1 MNFAFLNGRHI
12 FITGGT
18 GFVGSHLLP
27 LLADAGAS
35 VIVLV
40 RPTSDISHLPTSV
53 KTVQVSLTD
62 SAGLSEAIRGSDTV
76 IHMAALLFGLGWQD
90 YLSANARAAASL
102 AEACSRLGKD
112 GPRRFIH
119 VSSLSAAGPCCTEEG
134 VSEADA
140 GLPVSAYGWSKR
152 LAENILRAS
161 LGDRLV
167 IVRPPIIYGSGDRGM
182 LPVYKG
188 LQKGLAVLPGLSG
201 KFPVSAMHVRDVAQA
216 IMLCCQDRASGV
228 YHLNDGR
235 VYSMKDIYLAAS
247 RAIGRKPRI
256 LRLPLWFMGLTA
268 VLCTAAGYAAR
279 KLGAKRAPNWN
290 IDKFREARQC
300 GWTGSSA
307 RISSELGFEPSVDL
321 DEGMSETMAGNHRM
335 GLL

>member
-1 MNFAFLNGRHI
+1 MNFAFLNGRRI

-35 VIVLV
+35 VIVLI
-40 RPTSDISHLPTSV
+40 RPTSDISHLPPSV

-235 VYSMKDIYLAAS
+235 VYSMKDIYLAAYRQKTPHS
-247 RAIGRKPRI
+247 AAALMVHGAYSGPLYGSG
-256 LRLPLWFMGLTA
+256 LR
-268 VLCTAAGYAAR
+268 CQKAR
-279 KLGAKRAPNWN
+279 
-290 IDKFREARQC
+290 
-300 GWTGSSA
+300 
-307 RISSELGFEPSVDL
+307 
-321 DEGMSETMAGNHRM
+321 SETRPKLEHRQVPRSKTVRLDRIERPYFF
-335 GLL
+335 GTRL